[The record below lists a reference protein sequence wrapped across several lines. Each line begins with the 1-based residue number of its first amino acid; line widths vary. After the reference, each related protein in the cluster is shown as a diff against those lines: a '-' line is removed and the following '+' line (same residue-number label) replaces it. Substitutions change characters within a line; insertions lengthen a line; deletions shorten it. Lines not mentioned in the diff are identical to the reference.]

1 MDQSETPQQL
11 RRLRHS
17 LAWSLCACVCASLF
31 ACNVYD
37 SSLLQ
42 AGLSSGGNGNN
53 SGGSSTTGGAG
64 NVAGASGLGGSGAVA
79 GAGQTG
85 GGGTHVDMGEA
96 GMAGVDT
103 GGSSSTTGGSGGSG
117 GVESGAG
124 AGGLVQVG
132 GNSNGGSVSTGSS
145 VIDDMEDQDR
155 YISKIDGRVGA
166 WYLAPC
172 KGGTQTPASNVVPYM
187 SGISGGRSGSL
198 FALHSTAATC
208 SGGALVGLD
217 LNNKSARLV
226 YDASKYSGVH
236 FWAKVASSS
245 PTGVKFAMPDT
256 HTDPMGGQCDKVT
269 DAGQCYDHF
278 ATSFV
283 FTTEW
288 KEYTAMFVDL
298 SQVGWGNNK
307 VDSLD
312 VKNVYGIELSWITPA
327 MDLWIDDIVFL
338 NKG

>member
-1 MDQSETPQQL
+1 M
-11 RRLRHS
+11 
-17 LAWSLCACVCASLF
+17 
-31 ACNVYD
+31 
-37 SSLLQ
+37 
-42 AGLSSGGNGNN
+42 
-53 SGGSSTTGGAG
+53 
-64 NVAGASGLGGSGAVA
+64 AGASGLGGSGGGGTAA

-85 GGGTHVDMGEA
+85 GGGGTHGGIEMGDA
-96 GMAGVDT
+96 GMAGADT
-103 GGSSSTTGGSGGSG
+103 GGSSGTSAGSGGSA

-124 AGGLVQVG
+124 AGGLVEVG
-132 GNSNGGSVSTGSS
+132 GNSNGGSVNTGSS

-187 SGISGGRSGSL
+187 SPLTDDRPGSMY
-198 FALHSTAATC
+198 ALHSTAMTC

-217 LNNKSARLV
+217 LNNKSARVV
-226 YDASKYSGVH
+226 YDASKYSGVR
-236 FWAKVASSS
+236 FWAKVASGS

-278 ATSFV
+278 ATTFV
-283 FTTEW
+283 FTTSW

-312 VKNVYGIELSWITPA
+312 LKNVYGIEISWTTPA

-338 NKG
+338 NKD